1 MEHIT
6 VNRDELLKLMDDVE
20 DLAQYIETLVNWA
33 YGEGYNQGRFDTEEL

>member
-1 MEHIT
+1 MEHIA

-33 YGEGYNQGRFDTEEL
+33 YDEGYNQGRFDTEEL